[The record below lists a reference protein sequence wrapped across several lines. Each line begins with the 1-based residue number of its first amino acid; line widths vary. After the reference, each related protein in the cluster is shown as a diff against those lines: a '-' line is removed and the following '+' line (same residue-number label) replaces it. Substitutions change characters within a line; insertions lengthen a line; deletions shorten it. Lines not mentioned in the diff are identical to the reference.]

1 MQATNAAYTTGLSME
16 SPAEVYSSTIEA
28 TRRRRA
34 SNMIPMIIIQSASKC
49 VLHEHSYA
57 AGSNIK
63 QELYQCGK
71 DQGIDIRPAAQ
82 GGDIKIGDML
92 FVRSG
97 FIEAYHS
104 KSPDE
109 RNALAVRPHEFG
121 INDGQR
127 WAGLSQEE
135 RMIDWLHDCYFATVA
150 GDAPAF
156 EAWPSHERKYPISHQ
171 IATESN

>member
-1 MQATNAAYTTGLSME
+1 M
-16 SPAEVYSSTIEA
+16 PISSLPCSTD
-28 TRRRRA
+28 R
-34 SNMIPMIIIQSASKC
+34 N
-49 VLHEHSYA
+49 H
-57 AGSNIK
+57 

-97 FIEAYHS
+97 WVEAYNS

-109 RNALAVRPHEFG
+109 RNALAARPQQFG
-121 INDGQR
+121 INDGHR

-135 RMIDWLHDCYFATVA
+135 RMIDWLHDCYFATA
-150 GDAPAF
+150 GGDSPTF
-156 EAWPSHERKYPISHQ
+156 EAWPSHEGWLASFFFLSLQKRL
-171 IATESN
+171 T